1 MVLCK
6 KKKRVREQELGKKW
20 IWTAI
25 DTPTRLIVCFLIGDR
40 TLEDARR
47 FLKDLVSRTRQQP
60 LFTSDELPHYA
71 DGLKELFHK
80 LVAQEPT
87 GQPGRPRS
95 PEKIIDENLDYATV
109 HKTREKGRIV
119 KVETK
124 VIFGSSARIEKRL
137 EQFPGNKINTSYV
150 ERSNLNWRMWD
161 AHLTRKS
168 LMFAKSFRWLK
179 AKFAR
184 GNQMPFNVLATNFLI
199 GKRKNGPVN
208 AESDLKIIL
217 CDRFGDYQK
226 IHPAC
231 SPLQFDRNP

>member
-1 MVLCK
+1 
-6 KKKRVREQELGKKW
+6 
-20 IWTAI
+20 
-25 DTPTRLIVCFLIGDR
+25 
-40 TLEDARR
+40 
-47 FLKDLVSRTRQQP
+47 

-95 PEKIIDENLDYATV
+95 PVKIVDENLDYATV

-137 EQFPGNKINTSYV
+137 EQLPGNKINTSYV

-168 LMFAKSFRWLK
+168 LMFAKSLRWLK
-179 AKFAR
+179 AKFAICVGFYNFIRPHETLSR
-184 GNQMPFNVLATNFLI
+184 GKDRVFRPNTPAMAAGITDHQWTINALLKYRIA
-199 GKRKNGPVN
+199 VN
-208 AESDLKIIL
+208 
-217 CDRFGDYQK
+217 
-226 IHPAC
+226 
-231 SPLQFDRNP
+231 